1 MKTLNQNLDNVS
13 FIDREIDTNGRP
25 VKNRCGRDFIYYTLN
40 YYYPNQYN
48 SSACNPVQLEKNHLL
63 GFSLPWWIMW
73 AQLQFLYLPKFLSS
87 LNLQLIIDNKVIKS
101 FPSLLLALSIPKN
114 SNVQDKIKEV
124 EQAVDSGHASGI
136 DISLGM
142 NGLLDHVM
150 FVYRYDE
157 SNFYV
162 FDSHQVSNL
171 EYEKADGENR
181 YYMKLP
187 KSIVIKRWSKFG
199 RVWIIRP
206 IK

>member
-1 MKTLNQNLDNVS
+1 
-13 FIDREIDTNGRP
+13 
-25 VKNRCGRDFIYYTLN
+25 
-40 YYYPNQYN
+40 
-48 SSACNPVQLEKNHLL
+48 
-63 GFSLPWWIMW
+63 
-73 AQLQFLYLPKFLSS
+73 
-87 LNLQLIIDNKVIKS
+87 
-101 FPSLLLALSIPKN
+101 
-114 SNVQDKIKEV
+114 
-124 EQAVDSGHASGI
+124 
-136 DISLGM
+136 M